1 MRWFRSLFWK
11 IFFAIWLS
19 SLVMLAATVFI
30 VSQVNERERVQDWLL
45 ESVRL
50 NTEQLVDDYERS
62 DGLSKR
68 RRYYYHQRFS
78 RSFYQRWRE
87 HNGDDDGEHR
97 GRGQDDWR
105 RDHGK
110 RGEPPRIRIYPG
122 DSERPIFGGRDRHKS
137 GPDPLEL
144 TVQSESGARYRV
156 EISSRAPEL
165 PMRHLFRFMLSYQIV
180 VILLA
185 TALASVLLTLLIV
198 RPLNRLRD
206 HTRELYQGNLA
217 SRAGGKLS
225 RRRDEIGELAR
236 EFNSMADYVEQTLV
250 GGQKLLQDVS
260 HELRAPLARLQVAA
274 GLAEQKLGE
283 GDRLSSRINLE
294 CEQLNRLIDE
304 ILSLSRLDAQ
314 PLDTEPYALS
324 GLLDELADDVRFS
337 APQRVLHWPGAGLQ
351 VVLPGN
357 RCLLQ
362 RALSNVLTNALR
374 HTPDAAEI
382 YLNVTQAGSELVLT
396 IRDTGP
402 GVDEAL
408 LPVLLEPFVRAEGKK
423 TEGYGLGL
431 SIARRAVE
439 RLQGSLRLRN
449 HPEGGLEVSVR
460 LPL

>member
-19 SLVMLAATVFI
+19 SLVMLAATVLV

-50 NTEQLVDDYERS
+50 NAEQLVDDYERS

-87 HNGDDDGEHR
+87 HEGERRDEHR
-97 GRGQDDWR
+97 GRDHDDR
-105 RDHGK
+105 QGDHDK
-110 RGEPPRIRIYPG
+110 RQEPPRIRIYLA
-122 DSERPIFGGRDRHKS
+122 DSDRAIFGGRSRHER
-137 GPDPLEL
+137 GPEPLEL

-156 EISSRAPEL
+156 EITPRAEEL
-165 PMRHLFRFMLSYQIV
+165 PFRHLFRFMLSYQIV

-185 TALASVLLTLLIV
+185 TALASVLLTWLIV
-198 RPLNRLRD
+198 RPLNRLRE
-206 HTRELYQGNLA
+206 HTRELHQGNLA
-217 SRAGGKLS
+217 SRAGAKLS

-274 GLAEQKLGE
+274 GLVEQKLGE
-283 GDRLSSRINLE
+283 DDRLSSRINLE

-314 PLDTEPYALS
+314 PLDSDCYELAAL
-324 GLLDELADDVRFS
+324 LNELADDVRFS
-337 APQRVLHWPGAGLQ
+337 APQRQLHWPEPAPL
-351 VVLPGN
+351 VELPGN
-357 RCLLQ
+357 RALLQ
-362 RALSNVLTNALR
+362 RALNNVLTNALR
-374 HTPDAAEI
+374 HTPEDAEI
-382 YLNVTQAGSELVLT
+382 YLSVAQADGQLVVTV
-396 IRDTGP
+396 RDTGP

-408 LPVLLEPFVRAEGKK
+408 LPTLLEPFVRAEGKK
-423 TEGYGLGL
+423 SEGYGLGL

-449 HPEGGLEVSVR
+449 HPEGGLEVSIR